1 MKWIGNLRTAM
12 VFLLALCLLLTSCTV
27 KSSGGGNAWQE
38 QYDLGVRY
46 LSEGNYEE
54 AVIAFTAAIEIDP
67 NQVDAYRWL
76 ADAYLALGEYDLAA
90 AVWENAAAGQEA
102 DEALLAEFQRQ
113 GDRYMEIRTA
123 LENGETGIWITGLSF
138 DQEGFL
144 TGEET
149 LFRLTALYSAPQSG
163 DYEISVSS
171 NIEEPFSWNRVT
183 SAETGGG
190 VGVQMLEVPVAPVQW
205 DSVYWGLRADLWP
218 VIDGSRDSLGSDT
231 IYLTTEGEISE
242 AAAPVNAYGATEF
255 TSRQQY
261 LPLKDFTAEEQA
273 FINAVAT
280 AAVSGNLASIQNLLG
295 FEFETAVN
303 HSQDHFFTIWEDY
316 KVEIFGGVYVDDEG
330 DERKSFTIQMRPE
343 NGNGYY
349 VSVTSTE
356 KVDLSMETEDS
367 WFDYSR
373 TATITSCPCVD
384 WQWNGEFQS
393 SEWHEYFW
401 RNTVGTKD
409 LVTFDSQTTGTI
421 VYGLKEGIEIK
432 TERVTNDWTPG
443 TGGPDDVLDS
453 DETNTYTRVFRNGI
467 IVEDNGEPL
476 VSEGNYHTIGGAMSY
491 SDEQSFLDA
500 RYW

>member
-67 NQVDAYRWL
+67 NQVDAYRGL

-123 LENGETGIWITGLSF
+123 LENGETGIWITGLTF
-138 DQEGFL
+138 DQESFL
-144 TGEET
+144 AGEET

-183 SAETGGG
+183 SAETSGG

-205 DSVYWGLRADLWP
+205 DSVYWGLRADLWT
-218 VIDGSRDSLGSDT
+218 VTDGSRDSLGSDT

-242 AAAPVNAYGATEF
+242 VAAPVNAYGATEF
-255 TSRQQY
+255 TSRQHY
-261 LPLKDFTAEEQA
+261 LPLEDFTTEEQA

-280 AAVSGNLASIQNLLG
+280 AAVSGDTTSMRDLLG
-295 FEFETAVN
+295 FEFETN
-303 HSQDHFFTIWEDY
+303 LHGMLNSYYTSWNGYKIEIDNGPGLRIEDN
-316 KVEIFGGVYVDDEG
+316 G
-330 DERKSFTIQMRPE
+330 DVRRNINIQMRPE
-343 NGNGYY
+343 NGIGYY
-349 VSVTSTE
+349 VSVYSTE

-367 WFDYSR
+367 WHDYYYS
-373 TATITSCPCVD
+373 TQITSCPCVD
-384 WQWNGEFQS
+384 WQWNGELSS
-393 SEWHEYFW
+393 SEWTESLW
-401 RNTVGTKD
+401 RDTEGTTCHRSDTV
-409 LVTFDSQTTGTI
+409 QITGTM
-421 VYGLKEGIEIK
+421 VDGLMEGIATR
-432 TERVTNDWTPG
+432 TERSISDWSP
-443 TGGPDDVLDS
+443 GGPDDS
-453 DETNTYTRVFRNGI
+453 DETTTSTRVFQNGI
-467 IVEDNGEPL
+467 ITEEDGEPWTAGKGYHL
-476 VSEGNYHTIGGAMSY
+476 IWDNYNGGGASY
-491 SDEQSFLDA
+491 GEYFLDE